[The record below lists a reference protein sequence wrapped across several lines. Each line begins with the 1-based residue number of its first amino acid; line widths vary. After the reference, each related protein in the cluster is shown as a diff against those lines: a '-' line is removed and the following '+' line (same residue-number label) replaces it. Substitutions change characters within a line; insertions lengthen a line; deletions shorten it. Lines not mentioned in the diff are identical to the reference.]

1 MKKLLLLGNNLGFR
15 EVERYVHM
23 RGDYLVVADNL
34 PEGKSAAKQIADESW
49 DISTLDIDALYDKC
63 MAEGIDG
70 VLATTGERN
79 LESAVILD
87 RKSVV

>member
-34 PEGKSAAKQIADESW
+34 PEGNLLQSKSPMNRG
-49 DISTLDIDALYDKC
+49 ISVHWI
-63 MAEGIDG
+63 
-70 VLATTGERN
+70 
-79 LESAVILD
+79 
-87 RKSVV
+87 